1 MKPLNFIIFL
11 FRKSFFFKGC
21 SFTPSPFLFAKIWRK
36 ENFKEMEKLLKRK
49 NKDNLPQKVYI
60 KYFTKTDNF
69 KVQDNGNSFT

>member
-11 FRKSFFFKGC
+11 FRKSFFFKGCSC

-49 NKDNLPQKVYI
+49 I
-60 KYFTKTDNF
+60 KIICHKKFTLNILRKSDNF
-69 KVQDNGNSFT
+69 KVQDIRE

>member
-11 FRKSFFFKGC
+11 FRKSFF
-21 SFTPSPFLFAKIWRK
+21 SRVAVLHPAPFYLQKFGEKKI
-36 ENFKEMEKLLKRK
+36 KEMEKLLKRK

-69 KVQDNGNSFT
+69 KVQDIRE